1 MANAVAKAPLY
12 LDQENSINDTVDIII
27 NSGEPI
33 KSIEIAREIN
43 SLVLIV
49 THICIV
55 SVL

>member
-1 MANAVAKAPLY
+1 MANAVAKVPLY